1 MTPNSFAYIVFLVI
15 GALIYHPLSQKA
27 KKPFL
32 LLLNFMFYAI
42 GGVKFLPLLALTV
55 AFNFFAAQ
63 KLERTERKRGLLTLV
78 LVLNLGALGLF
89 KYLGFF
95 AGIFGADI
103 AALPLPLGL
112 SFFVFQALSYQFD
125 VFRGTVEPERRAVV
139 PAAMAVAERTGKPAL
154 AIELCIF

>member
-95 AGIFGADI
+95 GELLGCTGVQPVSYTHLDVYKRQSLRRLRSRCRGALRKFCAFVQLCGLAYLSDGKRGFFFC
-103 AALPLPLGL
+103 PLKIP
-112 SFFVFQALSYQFD
+112 
-125 VFRGTVEPERRAVV
+125 
-139 PAAMAVAERTGKPAL
+139 
-154 AIELCIF
+154 

>member
-63 KLERTERKRGLLTLV
+63 KLERTERKRGLLALV

-95 AGIFGADI
+95 GWSGRVKFLVQQTSLSPKICCFSLIAFERPGIG
-103 AALPLPLGL
+103 
-112 SFFVFQALSYQFD
+112 VQ
-125 VFRGTVEPERRAVV
+125 R
-139 PAAMAVAERTGKPAL
+139 
-154 AIELCIF
+154 